1 MRSGRYCFWRKFI
14 LRPAQNKILY
24 LIGIWSFEK
33 YFKKNHVREVCKNF
47 CAGYKVKLSQKP
59 QRPDLIIQRQQ
70 PSPQMQQQSP
80 QQISYNNQSPQSCTK
95 FVGSFVVASVHSVVA
110 SKWWDQDTMVFENV
124 YFIYP
129 AQNKILYFIGIWSF
143 EE

>member
-1 MRSGRYCFWRKFI
+1 MLGQF
-14 LRPAQNKILY
+14 AKI
-24 LIGIWSFEK
+24 
-33 YFKKNHVREVCKNF
+33 F

-110 SKWWDQDTMVFENV
+110 SK
-124 YFIYP
+124 
-129 AQNKILYFIGIWSF
+129 
-143 EE
+143 

>member
-1 MRSGRYCFWRKFI
+1 MLGQF
-14 LRPAQNKILY
+14 A
-24 LIGIWSFEK
+24 
-33 YFKKNHVREVCKNF
+33 KNF

-70 PSPQMQQQSP
+70 PSLQMQQQTP

-129 AQNKILYFIGIWSF
+129 AQNKILYFIGILSF
-143 EE
+143 EEKF